1 MRVALAASLLRHEI
15 KSRADEWRGRRSAAG
30 LQLLQVCQ
38 VATRQ
43 PPNPAQAH
51 PGKAPAVSIVQD
63 SAAPCASFRL
73 VDWTWTR
80 TCMIMRAHSLVSPP
94 RPYACPRRGAA
105 SRWRWH
111 GSRQDCRSTG
121 GGAGAGALACA
132 GGPIARSRHACVPW
146 HRERC
151 ALRMMDACHS
161 RFFPATER
169 ERDRE
174 EGEEMI

>member
-51 PGKAPAVSIVQD
+51 PGKAPAVSVLD
-63 SAAPCASFRL
+63 SAAAAPCASFRL
-73 VDWTWTR
+73 VDMDTD
-80 TCMIMRAHSLVSPP
+80 MHDHARALARVPP

-151 ALRMMDACHS
+151 ALRMMEACHS

-169 ERDRE
+169 RLIS
-174 EGEEMI
+174 GPHPVI